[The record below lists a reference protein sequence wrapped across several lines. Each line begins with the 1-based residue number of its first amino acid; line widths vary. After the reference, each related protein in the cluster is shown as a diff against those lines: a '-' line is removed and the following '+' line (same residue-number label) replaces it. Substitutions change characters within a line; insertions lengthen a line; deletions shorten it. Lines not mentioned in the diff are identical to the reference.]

1 MTTSIRND
9 SGAERW
15 FGHRYLALL
24 VALLLLFA
32 LYPFLEQNVIEARH
46 VSVFFT
52 VILIAGIYA
61 VSHNHRL
68 TVLAL
73 VLAAGMLSGQWLA
86 HFDQNPTAIAFARV
100 FGFVFFLV
108 TAAAILTDVLKS
120 RTITGDKICGAI
132 CAYLMIALMWAF
144 LFCLIEVLNP
154 GSFLENGQPIAVGHI
169 TFRQFAVMNS
179 LVYYSMVTI
188 ATLGYGDIIPKTA
201 PARSLSTLEAITGQ
215 MYLAILIARLV
226 SIHIVHSTRARDGS
240 K

>member
-1 MTTSIRND
+1 M
-9 SGAERW
+9 
-15 FGHRYLALL
+15 ALL
-24 VALLLLFA
+24 IALLLLFV
-32 LYPFLEQNVIEARH
+32 LYPFLEQDVIEVRH

-61 VSHNHRL
+61 VSHNPRF
-68 TVLAL
+68 TIVTI

-86 HFDQNPTAIAFARV
+86 HFDQNPTAIAFARA
-100 FGFVFFLV
+100 FGFLFFLL
-108 TAAAILTDVLKS
+108 TAAAILVDVLKS
-120 RTITGDKICGAI
+120 KTITGDKIAGAI
-132 CAYLMIALMWAF
+132 CAYLMIGLMWAF

-154 GSFLENGQPIAVGHI
+154 GSFLENGQPVAVTH
-169 TFRQFAVMNS
+169 TAFRQFAVMNS

-188 ATLGYGDIIPKTA
+188 ATLGYGDIVPKSA

-226 SIHIVHSTRARDGS
+226 SIHIVHTAKAREAA

>member
-1 MTTSIRND
+1 MQW
-9 SGAERW
+9 W

-24 VALLLLFA
+24 IALLLLFA
-32 LYPFLEQNVIEARH
+32 LFPFLEQNVIEVRH

-61 VSHNHRL
+61 VSHNPRF
-68 TVLAL
+68 TILAI
-73 VLAAGMLSGQWLA
+73 VLAAGMLSGQWLS
-86 HFDQNPTAIAFARV
+86 HFDQNPTAIAVARA
-100 FGFVFFLV
+100 FGFLFFLM
-108 TAAAILTDVLKS
+108 TTAAILIDVLKS
-120 RTITGDKICGAI
+120 KTVTGDKIFGAI

-144 LFCLIEVLNP
+144 LFSLIEVLNP
-154 GSFLENGQPIAVGHI
+154 GSFLEYGQPVGAAHT
-169 TFRQFAVMNS
+169 TFRQFAVINS

-188 ATLGYGDIIPKTA
+188 ATLGYGDIVPKAA

-226 SIHIVHSTRARDGS
+226 SIHIVHSSKARDDS